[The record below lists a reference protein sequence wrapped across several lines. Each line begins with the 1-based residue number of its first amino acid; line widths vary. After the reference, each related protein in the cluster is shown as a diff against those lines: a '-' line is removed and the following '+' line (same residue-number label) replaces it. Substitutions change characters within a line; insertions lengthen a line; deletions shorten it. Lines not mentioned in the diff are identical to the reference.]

1 MGDKPAAAAP
11 DLWSLYRQMFRSRLY
26 EEAVTELW
34 EEGLISGEMHLGM
47 GEEGVVAGVLDHLQE
62 GDALALDHRGT
73 PPMLMWGVDGVALL
87 KEMLGRPDGLCG
99 GMGGHMHLFDRERLA
114 ASSGIVGASGPAAC
128 GFALAGR
135 RLRPGSVAVA
145 FFGEGAVNQGMLLE
159 SFNLAVAWRLPVLF
173 VCKDNGWEITTRAE
187 MVTGGDLTARA
198 AGFGLATAR
207 ADGGDVLAVWRAA
220 QEAAARA
227 RAGEGPTFLHCRC
240 VHLEGHFLGDP
251 LLRIARRPLAEMA
264 EMAGPLTR
272 AAVSRRG
279 ASLGD
284 RAAGLRKLTTLIG
297 RAFAEDRRQE
307 GDPLPP
313 ARERLREEDG
323 QRLERL
329 EADVAGA
336 VGGAVANAVADAV
349 GLQREGER

>member
-1 MGDKPAAAAP
+1 MSKQPATLRP
-11 DLWSLYRQMFRSRLY
+11 EPWSLYRQMLQSRLF

-34 EEGLISGEMHLGM
+34 EEGLVSGEMHLGT
-47 GEEGVVAGVLDHLQE
+47 GEEGIVAGVLAHLRQ
-62 GDALALDHRGT
+62 GDALALDHRAT
-73 PPMLMWGVDGVALL
+73 PPMLMWGVDPVALL
-87 KEMLGRPDGLCG
+87 KEMLGRPDGLCR

-145 FFGEGAVNQGMLLE
+145 FFGEGAMNQGMLLE

-187 MVTGGDLTARA
+187 MVTGGDLAQRA

-207 ADGGDVLAVWRAA
+207 VDGEDVLAVWRAA
-220 QEAAARA
+220 QQAVTRA
-227 RAGEGPTFLHCRC
+227 RAGEGPSFLHCTC

-264 EMAGPLTR
+264 DMAGPLTR
-272 AAVSRRG
+272 AVVSRRG

-284 RAAGLRKLTTLIG
+284 RAAGLRKLTALIG
-297 RAFAEDRRQE
+297 RAFAEDRRRE

-313 ARERLREEDG
+313 ARQRLHEESARRLEELEED
-323 QRLERL
+323 
-329 EADVAGA
+329 VARS
-336 VGGAVANAVADAV
+336 VGKAVANAVT
-349 GLQREGER
+349 G

>member
-1 MGDKPAAAAP
+1 MSDEPAAAGP

-47 GEEGVVAGVLDHLQE
+47 GEEGIVAGVLAHLQE

-73 PPMLMWGVDGVALL
+73 PPMLMWGVDPVALL
-87 KEMLGRPDGLCG
+87 KEMLGREDGLCRG
-99 GMGGHMHLFDRERLA
+99 VGGHMHLFDPERLV
-114 ASSGIVGASGPAAC
+114 ASSGIVGAAGPAAC

-145 FFGEGAVNQGMLLE
+145 FFGEGAANQGMLLE
-159 SFNLAVAWRLPVLF
+159 SFNLAVAWRLPVIF

-187 MVTGGDLTARA
+187 MVTGGDLTPRA

-207 ADGGDVLAVWRAA
+207 IDGGNVLAVWGAA
-220 QEAAARA
+220 QEAVARA
-227 RAGEGPTFLHCRC
+227 RDGEGPTFLHCTC
-240 VHLEGHFLGDP
+240 VHIEGHFLGDP
-251 LLRIARRPLAEMA
+251 LLRIARRPLGEMA

-272 AAVSRRG
+272 AVVSRRG

-284 RAAGLRKLTTLIG
+284 RAAGLRNLTALIR
-297 RAFAEDRRQE
+297 RAFAEDRSRE

-313 ARERLREEDG
+313 ARLRLRQENA
-323 QRLERL
+323 QRLEEL
-329 EADVAGA
+329 EEEVARS
-336 VGGAVANAVADAV
+336 VGLAVADAV
-349 GLQREGER
+349 EE

>member
-1 MGDKPAAAAP
+1 MSDRPASVKP
-11 DLWSLYRQMFRSRLY
+11 DLWFLYRNMFHSRLY

-34 EEGLISGEMHLGM
+34 EEGLISGEMHLGT
-47 GEEGVVAGVLDHLQE
+47 GEEGIVAGVLAHLQE

-73 PPMLMWGVDGVALL
+73 PPMLMWGADPVALL
-87 KEMLGRPDGLCG
+87 KEMLGREDGLCR

-145 FFGEGAVNQGMLLE
+145 FFGEGAMNQGMLLE
-159 SFNLAVAWRLPVLF
+159 SLNLAVVWQLPVLF

-187 MVTGGDLTARA
+187 MVVGGDLAQRA
-198 AGFGLATAR
+198 AGFGLATASV
-207 ADGGDVLAVWRAA
+207 DGGDVLAVWQAA
-220 QEAAARA
+220 REAVARA
-227 RAGEGPTFLHCRC
+227 RAGEGPTFLHCTC

-272 AAVSRRG
+272 AVVSRRG
-279 ASLGD
+279 ASLGE
-284 RAAGLRKLTTLIG
+284 RAAGLRKLTALIG
-297 RAFAEDRRQE
+297 QAFAEDRRQE

-313 ARERLREEDG
+313 ARQRLHEEDA
-323 QRLERL
+323 QRLEEV
-329 EADVAGA
+329 EADAARA
-336 VGGAVANAVADAV
+336 VGAAVADAV
-349 GLQREGER
+349 GLQAEEEG